1 MKDWDNYRL
10 ILALEKAGT
19 IRGAGLM
26 LGVNHSTV
34 SRRLSQLELNL
45 KQTLFEKTPLGY
57 TATECGK
64 VLIEN
69 ARQIQNIVFSSTR
82 QLDAL
87 NTDLSGA
94 LSLSI
99 PDALGQY
106 LLLDALVAFTRRHP
120 LIKLTVTS
128 SYNLVNLD
136 KNEADVVVRGS
147 QNPPE
152 HLVGHRLFPYYIC
165 GYSHKHYFRDT
176 AFEDMHWIT
185 QPFHEHAPAWIKQT
199 KFKDVPVGLQ
209 ISDVTL
215 RYLAMSQGKGLARAT
230 CYMADKNS
238 DLRRLPEFVPEPVA
252 DLWVLTHPDK
262 RQTPKVKAL
271 MKHLYDAIYAQKAL
285 ITGQEYKD

>member
-19 IRGAGLM
+19 IRGAGLI

-34 SRRLSQLELNL
+34 SRRLSQIERSL
-45 KQTLFEKTPLGY
+45 KQTLFEKTPIGY
-57 TATECGK
+57 SATEFGK

-69 ARQIQNIVFSSTR
+69 AGQIQNIVFSSSR

-87 NTDLSGA
+87 NTHLSGP

-106 LLLDALVAFTRRHP
+106 LLLDALVAFTNRHP
-120 LIKLTVTS
+120 LIKLSVTS

-136 KNEADVVVRGS
+136 KNEADVVVRGTQS
-147 QNPPE
+147 PPE

-165 GYSHKHYFRDT
+165 GYSHKAYLRDT
-176 AFEDMHWIT
+176 ALENMRWIT
-185 QPFHEHAPAWIKQT
+185 MPYDEHPPAWIQQT
-199 KFKDVPVGLQ
+199 KFKDVPIGLQ

-215 RYLAMSQGKGLARAT
+215 RYLAMSQGKGLSRAT
-230 CYMADKNS
+230 CYMADKNTE
-238 DLRRLPEFVPEPVA
+238 LTRLPDFAPEPVA

-271 MKHLYDAIYAQKAL
+271 MKHLYDAIYAQKGL
-285 ITGQEYKD
+285 ITGQNYKR

>member
-1 MKDWDNYRL
+1 MKNWDNYRL

-19 IRGAGLM
+19 IRGAGLI
-26 LGVNHSTV
+26 LDVNHSTV
-34 SRRLSQLELNL
+34 SRRLHQIEANL
-45 KQTLFEKTPLGY
+45 KQTVFEKTPLGY
-57 TATECGK
+57 TATEFGK
-64 VLIEN
+64 LLIEN
-69 ARQIQNIVFSSTR
+69 ARQIQHLVFSSTR
-82 QLDAL
+82 QLEAL
-87 NTDLSGA
+87 NTDLSGE

-106 LLLDALVAFTRRHP
+106 LLLDALVAFTDKHP

-128 SYNLVNLD
+128 SYHLVNLD
-136 KNEADVVVRGS
+136 KNEADVVVRGTM
-147 QNPPE
+147 NPPE

-165 GYSHKHYFRDT
+165 GYSHNAYLRDT
-176 AFEDMHWIT
+176 AIEDMRWIT
-185 QPFHEHAPAWIKQT
+185 PPYHEHTPAWIQQT

-238 DLRRLPEFVPEPVA
+238 ALIRLPEFVPEPVA

-285 ITGQEYKD
+285 ITGQDYKR